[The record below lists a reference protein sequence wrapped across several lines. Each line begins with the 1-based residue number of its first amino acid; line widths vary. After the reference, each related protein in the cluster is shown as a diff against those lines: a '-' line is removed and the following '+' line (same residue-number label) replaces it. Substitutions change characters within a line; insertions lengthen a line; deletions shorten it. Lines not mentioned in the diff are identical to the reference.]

1 MIERNSHA
9 RRAAYPETLRRI
21 LNVDRARG
29 CRRWCCAVLPCADSW
44 FRIRPSCIRD
54 YQHKRRVRAT
64 GIAAEFEP
72 G

>member
-29 CRRWCCAVLPCADSW
+29 CRRWLAGWDMIVTPS
-44 FRIRPSCIRD
+44 RPR
-54 YQHKRRVRAT
+54 
-64 GIAAEFEP
+64 
-72 G
+72 